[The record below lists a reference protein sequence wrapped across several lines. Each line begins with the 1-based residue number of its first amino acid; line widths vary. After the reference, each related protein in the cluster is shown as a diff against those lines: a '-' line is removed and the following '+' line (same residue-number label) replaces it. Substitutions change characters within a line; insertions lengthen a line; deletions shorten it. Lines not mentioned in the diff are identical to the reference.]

1 MNLERIQWLH
11 QGEHSGDYI
20 LYWMQSSMRV
30 HYNHALALAI
40 ELANQHHL
48 PVVVFVAPSSTST
61 YKSLRHMTFMLEGLS
76 EVELECRARGI
87 GVILSLQTAESS
99 IVSLFQQAHTLV
111 MDFGYLKPDRALRK
125 QVYALAKEEQLPV
138 VIVESDLI
146 VPVRVTSDK
155 QEYAAATIR
164 RKIWKHVD
172 AFNDLFS
179 LPTVKVRYQLTLPS
193 DGSFL
198 KFDELIDSLV
208 SDFSVSV
215 SPLYQG
221 GYSKA
226 MQRLD
231 AYLTNHIYQDQPLS
245 SDPSL
250 DVSSKL
256 SMYLHFGQISPLE
269 IMQRT
274 LEFST
279 IRTPQMQANIDS
291 LLEQLVVRREL
302 AFNYV
307 YYNQGYDV
315 FEMMSE
321 PWAYTSM
328 AQHAND
334 NREVVYTLEQLE
346 QANTHDKYWNA
357 AMIEMITT
365 GFMHNYMR
373 MYWAKKII
381 EWTNSHKEAFE
392 RTIYLDDKYF
402 LDGSDPN
409 GYTGVA
415 WCYGKHDRA
424 WTERAIFGKLRYM
437 NAAGLERKFQIQDY
451 VSRWQMK

>member
-1 MNLERIQWLH
+1 MNDARIQWLH
-11 QGEHSGDYI
+11 TSDHAGDYV

-30 HYNHALALAI
+30 QHNHALEVAI
-40 ELANQHHL
+40 NLANEHHL
-48 PVVVFVAPSSTST
+48 PVVVFVGIAPNDPQAT
-61 YKSLRHMTFMLEGLS
+61 LRHTTFLLEGLA
-76 EVELECRARGI
+76 EVETQLLDRGI
-87 GVILSLQTAESS
+87 GVVLKLAAVNQGIAPLLSSAQS
-99 IVSLFQQAHTLV
+99 LV
-111 MDFGYLKPDRALRK
+111 MDFGYLKPERAMLKR
-125 QVYALAKEEQLPV
+125 VYATAKHLNVPT
-138 VIVESDLI
+138 VIVESNVV
-146 VPVRVTSDK
+146 VPVRLTSDK

-164 RKIWKHVD
+164 RKVWKYVD
-172 AFNDLFS
+172 ECNDFITLS
-179 LPTVKVRYQLTLPS
+179 MVNVPYTLDLPS
-193 DGSFL
+193 DGRLSQY
-198 KFDELIDSLV
+198 DEFINDIIT
-208 SDFSVSV
+208 DTSVKV

-221 GYSKA
+221 GYSNALK
-226 MQRLD
+226 RLD
-231 AYLTNHIYQDQPLS
+231 AYLTNHIYQESPMS

-274 LEFST
+274 DEFSNVK
-279 IRTPQMQANIDS
+279 TPQIQENIDS
-291 LLEQLVVRREL
+291 FMEQLIVRREL

-315 FEMMSE
+315 FETMTE
-321 PWAYTSM
+321 TWAYTSM
-328 AQHAND
+328 ALHAND
-334 NREVVYTLEQLE
+334 DREVVYTLDQLE
-346 QANTHDKYWNA
+346 QAQTHDKYWNA

-381 EWTNSHKEAFE
+381 EWSPTHKEAFE
-392 RTIYLDDKYF
+392 RTVYLDDKYF
-402 LDGSDPN
+402 LDGRDPN

-437 NAAGLERKFQIQDY
+437 NAKGLERKFKIQDY
-451 VSRWQMK
+451 VNRWQMK